1 MQFRLAAGLADL
13 SLPPWIILLG
23 HSMIHINIQTTVD
36 AVCRTGGLGSRCQEV
51 ARQTCTVAFEGR
63 QVMCFE
69 ITVGPCEFAAWVTYW
84 WYDPFIFNTLDTYC
98 LPQVLLT
105 QANPLAE
112 VSQLLPSRLH
122 SNQQT
127 YTMFWTF
134 FFSPF
139 AKGTAE
145 RVREKSWIRR
155 EHTEMARAVLAAELC
170 VLHSLHPYTEGEA
183 ISSPNLH

>member
-1 MQFRLAAGLADL
+1 
-13 SLPPWIILLG
+13 
-23 HSMIHINIQTTVD
+23 
-36 AVCRTGGLGSRCQEV
+36 
-51 ARQTCTVAFEGR
+51 
-63 QVMCFE
+63 
-69 ITVGPCEFAAWVTYW
+69 
-84 WYDPFIFNTLDTYC
+84 LDTYC

>member
-1 MQFRLAAGLADL
+1 MFWREEELALLQHSGLLEQTLHCCALIGCQFTAIT
-13 SLPPWIILLG
+13 P
-23 HSMIHINIQTTVD
+23 N
-36 AVCRTGGLGSRCQEV
+36 SRCQEV
-51 ARQTCTVAFEGR
+51 ARQTCTVVFEGR

-84 WYDPFIFNTLDTYC
+84 WYDPFIFNTLDTYS

-122 SNQQT
+122 SSQQT